1 MKFVLQGEGKM
12 ISRKVLIPVLLAVN
26 LFIFGCAYIVFPEG
40 LEARDD
46 SHAENEGWTGI
57 VTDVVETESGD
68 LHIDIAIRNDTGDW
82 NTMQAADDKPAVL
95 TGIDGNTTNCDAV
108 FVGTGEHRMA
118 PGFQI
123 RGYTSD
129 ESGQP
134 EPQLLYVECEGAV
147 AAAGSKLTI
156 DYISFGGELDYY
168 IEETNQVEGK
178 MTLNLDEVVTE
189 LTYPVASPVD
199 DLIQDASVEIT
210 ALSENVIS
218 LLDVQRTDLG
228 FLFTWQNFNP
238 SKFPLK
244 THIGIPPV
252 IGDDGI
258 IYGIFET
265 QDMSDVPLTPAGE
278 SVEWTT
284 DVTVPEDVRGLYI
297 LLSVESN
304 KPRTYLMYAIDIT
317 DQ

>member
-1 MKFVLQGEGKM
+1 M
-12 ISRKVLIPVLLAVN
+12 ISKKVLIPVLLAIN
-26 LFIFGCAYIVFPEG
+26 LFIIGCAYIVFPEG
-40 LEARDD
+40 LEASDD

-57 VTDVVETESGD
+57 VTDVIETESGD

-82 NTMQAADDKPAVL
+82 NTMQAVDDKPAVL
-95 TGIDGNTTNCDAV
+95 TAGDGKTTNCEAV

-134 EPQLLYVECEGAV
+134 ETQLLYVECEGAV
-147 AAAGSKLTI
+147 AAAGSILTI
-156 DYISFGGELDYY
+156 DYLSFGGELDYY

-178 MTLNLDEVVTE
+178 MELNLEEVVTD

-199 DLIQDASVEIT
+199 GLIQDASVEII

-228 FLFTWQNFNP
+228 FQFTWQNFNP
-238 SKFPLK
+238 SNFPLK

-258 IYGIFET
+258 IYGVFET
-265 QDMSDVPLTPAGE
+265 QDMSEVPLSPAGK

-284 DVTVPEDVRGLYI
+284 EVTVPDDVSGLYI

-304 KPRTYLMYAIDIT
+304 KPKTYLKYAIDIT